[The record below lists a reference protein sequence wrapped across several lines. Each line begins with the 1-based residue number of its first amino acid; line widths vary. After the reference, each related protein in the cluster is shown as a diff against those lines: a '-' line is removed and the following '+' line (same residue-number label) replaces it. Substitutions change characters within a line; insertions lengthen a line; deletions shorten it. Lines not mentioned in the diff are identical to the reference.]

1 MIIVMKQGAVQ
12 SQIEDV
18 VNRVEELGKK
28 VHLSRGEART
38 IIGVIGA
45 DEHMISDANFEVM
58 DGVERT
64 MRVMQPYK
72 LASRDFSHENT
83 VIDVNGVKIAGQKV
97 VVIAGPCSVESREM
111 IIETAHMVKAGGAD
125 ILRGGAFKPRSSP
138 YSFQGLGE
146 EGLKYLAE
154 AREATGLP
162 IITEIMSVDEIE
174 LVGEYTDIFQ
184 VGARNNQNYSLLKA
198 LGKTNK
204 PVFLKRGT
212 SGTIQELLMGAE
224 YIMSGG
230 NMQVIVCERGI
241 RTYETATRNTFD
253 INALPLLKELT
264 HLPVC
269 ADPAHGTGMANLVPA
284 IAKASV
290 AAGADMLMLEVH
302 PDPKRAWSDGAQSLN
317 PDGFAKLVKD
327 LKPLAAAVGREI

>member
-1 MIIVMKQGAVQ
+1 MIIVMKQGAAQ

-83 VIDVNGVKIAGQKV
+83 VIDVNGVKIGGQKV

-111 IIETAHMVKAGGAD
+111 IIETAHMIKAGGAD

-162 IITEIMSVDEIE
+162 IITEIMSVDEID
-174 LVGEYTDIFQ
+174 LVGDYTDIFQ

-284 IAKASV
+284 ITKAAV

-317 PDGFAKLVKD
+317 PDGFAKLVKE